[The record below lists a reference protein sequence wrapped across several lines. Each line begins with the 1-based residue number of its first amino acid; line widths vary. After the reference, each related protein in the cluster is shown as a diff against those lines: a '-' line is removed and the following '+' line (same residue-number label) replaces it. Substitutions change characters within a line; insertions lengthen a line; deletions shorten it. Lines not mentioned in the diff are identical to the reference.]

1 MHEQPYHQMRLDAI
15 HPSGAEEWYC
25 PTCGR
30 RFLMRWPPL
39 YSKIILEPGDEYA
52 IHSGGK
58 GGWRMGLPTIEA
70 EEARS
75 EESFQ
80 GAAGTA
86 MGSLG
91 ARRAEAA
98 DDQDPE
104 IELSDELLAPWRN
117 FIEGADFDRPTQGSG

>member
-1 MHEQPYHQMRLDAI
+1 ML
-15 HPSGAEEWYC
+15 
-25 PTCGR
+25 
-30 RFLMRWPPL
+30 WPPL

-58 GGWRMGLPTIEA
+58 GGWRMDLPTIEA

-80 GAAGTA
+80 GAADTT
-86 MGSLG
+86 MESLG
-91 ARRAEAA
+91 ARRAA

-117 FIEGADFDRPTQGSG
+117 FIAGVDFDGPTQGSG

>member
-1 MHEQPYHQMRLDAI
+1 MHEQQYHQMRLDAI
-15 HPSGAEEWYC
+15 HLSGAEEWYC

-39 YSKIILEPGDEYA
+39 YAKIILEPGDEYA

-58 GGWRMGLPTIEA
+58 GDWRMGQPTIEA

-75 EESFQ
+75 AEAFQ
-80 GAAGTA
+80 GAAGTT
-86 MGSLG
+86 MESLG
-91 ARRAEAA
+91 ARRAAA
-98 DDQDPE
+98 DDQDPA

-117 FIEGADFDRPTQGSG
+117 FIEGADFDGPTQSSG